1 MKEDVLEQVVDD
13 YLQSRGYFT
22 RYNVRFKPARDHP
35 EWVQQDDAVASDID
49 VIGVHPLLV
58 GPERVWVVSCK
69 SWQSGFSAAAKLA
82 ELRGEK
88 HNPKHET
95 WKHFREIYKTKWS
108 EAFRREIQATTGAT
122 TFRYS
127 IAVTRLNDSDPVAAE
142 AAWSSDPVI
151 AGHLV
156 DCKFSFLTMRQMWDE
171 LQSKLATAPAPSE
184 IGRLAQLLK
193 AARIKA

>member
-1 MKEDVLEQVVDD
+1 MKEDVLEQVVED
-13 YLQSRGYFT
+13 YLQTRGYFT
-22 RYNVRFKPARDHP
+22 RHNVRFKPAPDHP
-35 EWVQQDDAVASDID
+35 EWVQRDDAVASDID
-49 VIGVHPLLV
+49 VIGVDPRLV
-58 GPERVWVVSCK
+58 GPERVWVVSRK
-69 SWQSGFSAAAKLA
+69 SWQQGFSAASKLA
-82 ELRGEK
+82 ELRGENR
-88 HNPKHET
+88 NPKRET

-127 IAVTRLNDSDPVAAE
+127 IAVTRLTDSDPAAAE

-156 DCKFSFLTMRQMWDE
+156 GCEFSFLTVRQMWGE

-193 AARIKA
+193 AARIEA